1 MVKKSFKFTVLTL
14 LLACSIIL
22 LNPAIS
28 FAAPEDIPRIFSERV
43 DF

>member
-1 MVKKSFKFTVLTL
+1 MVKKSFKVTVLTL

-22 LNPAIS
+22 LNPAIG
-28 FAAPEDIPRIFSERV
+28 FAAPEDIPRIYSERV